1 MNYDQFIKAVKD
13 SGQFE
18 SRDAAI
24 KATKAT
30 LETIRERLLG
40 DEASN
45 LAAQLP
51 PDLAQCL
58 RGREGQMGDNFKIDE
73 FYRRIAE
80 REGVDSKVAADH
92 AKVVVA
98 VLSQA
103 VSAGEFSDVRIN
115 FAKDYD
121 ELFGAIAQR

>member
-30 LETIRERLLG
+30 LETMRERLLG

-51 PDLAQCL
+51 ADLADCL
-58 RGREGQMGDNFKIDE
+58 RGREGQMGDNFKLDE
-73 FYRRIAE
+73 FYRRISE
-80 REGVDSKVAADH
+80 REGVDTAAAASH
-92 AKVVVA
+92 AKTVIS

-103 VSAGEFSDVRIN
+103 VSAGEFSDIRVN
-115 FAKDYD
+115 FAKGYD
-121 ELFGAIAQR
+121 ELFATIAER

>member
-13 SGQFE
+13 SGEFSDRE
-18 SRDAAI
+18 SAI
-24 KATKAT
+24 KATKAV
-30 LETIRERLLG
+30 LETMRERLLG

-51 PDLAQCL
+51 AELGDCL
-58 RGREGQMGDNFKIDE
+58 RGREGQMGDNFKIEE
-73 FYRRIAE
+73 FYTRISNRA
-80 REGVDSKVAADH
+80 GVDVEMAASY
-92 AKVVVA
+92 ARTVMS

-103 VSAGEFSDVRIN
+103 VSPGEFADVRVN

-121 ELFGAIAQR
+121 ELFAEGAQR

>member
-13 SGQFE
+13 SGNF
-18 SRDAAI
+18 SDRDSAI
-24 KATKAT
+24 KATKAV
-30 LETIRERLLG
+30 LETMRERLLG

-51 PDLAQCL
+51 AELGDCL
-58 RGREGQMGDNFKIDE
+58 RGREGQMGDNFKIEE
-73 FYRRIAE
+73 FYTRVANRA
-80 REGVDSKVAADH
+80 GVDIEVAAPY
-92 AKVVVA
+92 ARTVMT

-103 VSAGEFSDVRIN
+103 VSPGEFTDVRVN

-121 ELFGAIAQR
+121 ELFVEVAQR

>member
-13 SGQFE
+13 SGQFSDRE
-18 SRDAAI
+18 SAI
-24 KATKAT
+24 KATKAV
-30 LETIRERLLG
+30 LETVRERLLG

-51 PDLAQCL
+51 AELGDCL
-58 RGREGQMGDNFKIDE
+58 RGREGQMGDNFKIEE
-73 FYRRIAE
+73 FYTRISNRA
-80 REGVDSKVAADH
+80 GVDVEQAASY
-92 AKVVVA
+92 ARTVMT

-103 VSAGEFSDVRIN
+103 VSPGEFADVRVN

-121 ELFGAIAQR
+121 EVFAEVAQR

>member
-13 SGQFE
+13 SAQFE

-30 LETIRERLLG
+30 LETMRERLLG

-51 PDLAQCL
+51 AELGDCL

-73 FYRRIAE
+73 FYRRISE
-80 REGVDSKVAADH
+80 REGVDTNVAANH
-92 AKVVVA
+92 AKAVMS
-98 VLSQA
+98 VLSRA
-103 VSAGEFSDVRIN
+103 VSAGEFSDMRIN

-121 ELFGAIAQR
+121 ELFAAIAER

>member
-13 SGQFE
+13 SGQF
-18 SRDAAI
+18 SDRNAAI
-24 KATKAT
+24 KATKAV
-30 LETIRERLLG
+30 LETMRERLLG

-51 PDLAQCL
+51 AELGDCL
-58 RGREGQMGDNFKIDE
+58 RGREGQMGDNFKIEE
-73 FYRRIAE
+73 FYTRVANRA
-80 REGVDSKVAADH
+80 GVDIESAAPY
-92 AKVVVA
+92 ARTVMS

-103 VSAGEFSDVRIN
+103 VSPGEFADVRVN

-121 ELFGAIAQR
+121 ELFAEVAQR

>member
-1 MNYDQFIKAVKD
+1 MNYDQFIKTVKETGHFSDRD
-13 SGQFE
+13 S
-18 SRDAAI
+18 AI

-30 LETIRERLLG
+30 LETMCERLLG

-51 PDLAQCL
+51 AELAECL
-58 RGREGQMGDNFKIDE
+58 RGREGQMGDNFKIEE
-73 FYRRIAE
+73 FYTRISQRA
-80 REGVDSKVAADH
+80 GVDVEAA
-92 AKVVVA
+92 ATSARTVMT

-103 VSAGEFSDVRIN
+103 VSPGEFADVRIN

-121 ELFGAIAQR
+121 ELFVEVAQR

>member
-1 MNYDQFIKAVKD
+1 MNYDQFIKAVKETG
-13 SGQFE
+13 SFE

-30 LETIRERLLG
+30 LETMRERLLG

-51 PDLAQCL
+51 ADLAECL

-73 FYRRIAE
+73 FYRRISE
-80 REGVDSKVAADH
+80 REGVDASTAASH
-92 AKVVVA
+92 AKA
-98 VLSQA
+98 VISVLGQA
-103 VSAGEFSDVRIN
+103 VSAGEFSDMRIN

-121 ELFGAIAQR
+121 ELFAAIAER

>member
-1 MNYDQFIKAVKD
+1 MNYDQFIKTVKD
-13 SGQFE
+13 LGGFGD
-18 SRDAAI
+18 RDSAI

-30 LETIRERLLG
+30 LETMRERLLG

-51 PDLAQCL
+51 ADLADCL

-80 REGVDSKVAADH
+80 REGVDTNIAATH
-92 AKVVVA
+92 AKTVIA

-121 ELFGAIAQR
+121 ELFAEVAQR

>member
-13 SGQFE
+13 SGQFA

-30 LETIRERLLG
+30 LETLRERLLG
-40 DEASN
+40 DEAGN

-51 PDLAQCL
+51 ADLAECL

-73 FYRRIAE
+73 FYRRISE
-80 REGVDSKVAADH
+80 REGVDTNTAATH
-92 AKVVVA
+92 AKTVIS

-103 VSAGEFSDVRIN
+103 VSAGEFADIRIN
-115 FAKDYD
+115 FGKDYD
-121 ELFGAIAQR
+121 ELFAEVAQQ

>member
-1 MNYDQFIKAVKD
+1 MNYDQFIKAVKE

-24 KATKAT
+24 KATKAV
-30 LETIRERLLG
+30 LETMRERLLG

-51 PDLAQCL
+51 ADLAECL
-58 RGREGQMGDNFKIDE
+58 RGREGQMGDNFKVDE
-73 FYRRIAE
+73 FYRRTAQ
-80 REGVDSKVAADH
+80 RGGVDESVAMNH
-92 AKVVVA
+92 AKTVIS

-103 VSAGEFSDVRIN
+103 VSPGEFADVRIG

-121 ELFGAIAQR
+121 ELFAAIAER